1 MSKEVEY
8 LQAGQAAASTLFDAL
23 RAADAS
29 MLDDTER
36 LFWWSGFF
44 GSLGGFAAG
53 SLGPGAIQAI
63 AKMTSDTTQIVLDK
77 VAH

>member
-1 MSKEVEY
+1 
-8 LQAGQAAASTLFDAL
+8 
-23 RAADAS
+23 

-53 SLGPGAIQAI
+53 SLGTGAIQAI
-63 AKMTSDTTQIVLDK
+63 AKMTSDTTQKVLDK